1 MDRKK
6 KMLGHILVAAISI
19 IIVFF
24 FAMRIKLLPTGELD
38 CYGGNYILYLLK
50 IKSIM
55 PIDPFTKVVKLI
67 LSIAWIIL
75 GGFAAIGSIV
85 EVIKISMMKG
95 ER

>member
-6 KMLGHILVAAISI
+6 RLLVFIFLAIASILI
-19 IIVFF
+19 IIY

-38 CYGGNYILYLLK
+38 YYWGNYFLYLLK
-50 IKSIM
+50 IKSTTPM
-55 PIDPFTKVVKLI
+55 AQSTRTANLI

-75 GGFAAIGSIV
+75 GGFAAIGSII
-85 EVIKISMMKG
+85 EVVRISMMKG